1 MTENVDKSQNILVIC
16 NAEVAA
22 FFVFFDI
29 SRVYNDNYF
38 RLILQFK
45 YLQLK
50 GAVGNDTFGYDRYL
64 NQILY
69 NSPEWKRLRNQII
82 IRDNGRDLGCEGYE
96 IYGRILIHHM
106 NPITVE
112 DIVAEIESAN
122 HLLKIIRKNRN
133 KQDIVLGAMLNLLE
147 DNAVIISGIDN
158 AGQVAE
164 DIRALIRVN
173 CDIPQELVDYW
184 LLTLNGVVSRAR
196 LAVNQIDTEII
207 EVSHT

>member
-1 MTENVDKSQNILVIC
+1 ME
-16 NAEVAA
+16 
-22 FFVFFDI
+22 
-29 SRVYNDNYF
+29 
-38 RLILQFK
+38 
-45 YLQLK
+45 
-50 GAVGNDTFGYDRYL
+50 
-64 NQILY
+64 
-69 NSPEWKRLRNQII
+69 
-82 IRDNGRDLGCEGYE
+82 GC
-96 IYGRILIHHM
+96 
-106 NPITVE
+106 ITVG

-147 DNAVIISGIDN
+147 NNAVIISGIDN
-158 AGQVAE
+158 AEQVAE